1 MRSDGTLVGVG
12 IGYLKR
18 DEAMSRFVTVN
29 RDTAYLL
36 PPSVDE
42 WLPQEHLARY
52 VVEVVE
58 ALDLSAMT
66 RSYAGRGS
74 DAHHPAVLTGLLIYG
89 YATGTYSS
97 RKIEAATFDSLA
109 FRYIA
114 GNTHPDHDTLAT
126 FRKRFLGELKALFVQ
141 VLLIA
146 RENRLLK
153 LGHIALDGTKVKA
166 NASRHSA
173 LSYGYIRELEQQL
186 QAEVAALL
194 ARAEAT
200 DTQEQTQGLDIP
212 AELARREER
221 LARIREA
228 KATIEARAAEE
239 HALEQAEYEAKRAAY
254 EERCKQNKGKRG
266 GGGRPPSPPSGGI
279 EDKAQVNLTDEESR
293 IMPVAGAGFEQCY
306 NAQLGVDTESRL
318 IVITDVTQSSVDKQ
332 QVVPALTQL
341 SAVAAAL
348 DQTPQSLIADNG
360 FMSAANVTACT
371 QHVIEPLFSLGRDK
385 HHVSLDARF
394 APDPDTPAPEDA
406 LAAMA
411 HRLKTRAGRAL
422 YGLRKSTVEPVIGI
436 IKSVMGFDHFLLRGL
451 ANVTGEWK
459 LACLA
464 YNIKRM
470 HRLQRA

>member
-1 MRSDGTLVGVG
+1 
-12 IGYLKR
+12 
-18 DEAMSRFVTVN
+18 MSRFVTVD
-29 RDTAYLL
+29 RDTPYLL

-42 WLPQEHLARY
+42 WLPKEHLARY

-66 RSYAGRGS
+66 RRYAGRGS
-74 DAHHPAVLTGLLIYG
+74 DAHHPAVLTALLIYG

-97 RKIEAATFDSLA
+97 RKLEAATYDSLA

-173 LSYGYIRELEQQL
+173 LSYGHIRELESQL
-186 QAEVAALL
+186 QGEVAALL
-194 ARAEAT
+194 AKAEAA
-200 DTQEQTQGLDIP
+200 DAQEQAQGLDIP
-212 AELARREER
+212 AELARREQR
-221 LARIREA
+221 LARIAEA
-228 KATIEARAAEE
+228 KAKIEAMGAERHAA
-239 HALEQAEYEAKRAAY
+239 EQAEYEAKRAAY
-254 EERCKQNKGKRG
+254 EERRKRG
-266 GGGRPPSPPSGGI
+266 GGGPPPSPPSAGI
-279 EDKAQVNLTDEESR
+279 ADKAQVNLTDEDSR

-318 IVITDVTQSSVDKQ
+318 IVITGVTQSSVDKQ

-341 SAVAAAL
+341 VPVAAAL
-348 DQTPQSLIADNG
+348 EQAPQSLIADNG
-360 FMSAANVTACT
+360 FMSTANVTACT
-371 QHVIEPLFSLGRDK
+371 QHNIEPLFALGRDK
-385 HHVSLDARF
+385 HHLRLEERF
-394 APDPDTPAPEDA
+394 APDPNTPAPEEA

-411 HRLKTRAGRAL
+411 HRLKTRAGKAL

-436 IKSVMGFDHFLLRGL
+436 IKSVMGFDHFSLRGL
-451 ANVTGEWK
+451 TNVTGEWN

-470 HRLQRA
+470 HRLQRV

>member
-1 MRSDGTLVGVG
+1 
-12 IGYLKR
+12 
-18 DEAMSRFVTVN
+18 MSRFVTVE

-42 WLPQEHLARY
+42 WLPKEHLARY

-66 RSYAGRGS
+66 RQYAGRGS
-74 DAHHPAVLTGLLIYG
+74 HAHHPAVLTALLIYG

-97 RKIEAATFDSLA
+97 RKIEAATYESLA

-126 FRKRFLGELKALFVQ
+126 FRKRFLNELKTLFTQ

-173 LSYGYIRELEQQL
+173 LSYGHIRQLEQQL
-186 QAEVAALL
+186 QAEVTALL
-194 ARAEAT
+194 AKAEAA
-200 DTQEQTQGLDIP
+200 DAQEQAQGLDIP

-228 KATIEARAAEE
+228 KAKIEAMAAERQ
-239 HALEQAEYEAKRAAY
+239 AAEQAEYEAKRAAY
-254 EERCKQNKGKRG
+254 EERRKRRG
-266 GGGRPPSPPSGGI
+266 GGPPPSPPSGGI
-279 EDKAQVNLTDEESR
+279 ADKAQVNLTDEDSR

-318 IVITDVTQSSVDKQ
+318 IVINDVTQSSVDKQ
-332 QVVPALTQL
+332 QVKPALAQL

-348 DQTPQSLIADNG
+348 DQTPQTLIADNG

-371 QHVIEPLFSLGRDK
+371 QHKIEPLFALGRDK
-385 HHVSLDARF
+385 HHPSLEQRF
-394 APDPDTPAPEDA
+394 APDPNTPAPEEP

-411 HRLKTRAGRAL
+411 HRLKTRAGKAL

-436 IKSVMGFDHFLLRGL
+436 IKSVMGFDHFSLRGF
-451 ANVTGEWK
+451 ANVIGEWN

-464 YNIKRM
+464 YNVKRM
-470 HRLQRA
+470 HRLQRV

>member
-1 MRSDGTLVGVG
+1 
-12 IGYLKR
+12 
-18 DEAMSRFVTVN
+18 MSRFVTVN

-74 DAHHPAVLTGLLIYG
+74 DAHHPAVLVALLIYG

-97 RKIEAATFDSLA
+97 RKIEAATYDSLA

-126 FRKRFLGELKALFVQ
+126 FRKRFIGELKQLFVQ

-173 LSYGYIRELEQQL
+173 LSYGHIRELESQL
-186 QAEVAALL
+186 QGEVAALL
-194 ARAEAT
+194 AKAEAA
-200 DTQEQTQGLDIP
+200 DTQSAAQGLDIP

-221 LARIREA
+221 LARIAQA
-228 KATIEARAAEE
+228 KAQIEARAAEQ
-239 HALEQAEYEAKRAAY
+239 HAAEQAEYEAKRAAH
-254 EERCKQNKGKRG
+254 EARRRRNAGKRG
-266 GGGRPPSPPSGGI
+266 GGGRPPSPPSSSI
-279 EDKAQVNLTDEESR
+279 EDKAQVNLTDEDSR

-318 IVITDVTQSSVDKQ
+318 IVITGVTRSSVDKQ
-332 QVVPALTQL
+332 QVVPALMQL
-341 SAVAAAL
+341 APVAEAL
-348 DQTPQSLIADNG
+348 DQAPQLLIADNG
-360 FMSAANVTACT
+360 FMSAANVTACV
-371 QHVIEPLFSLGRDK
+371 QHAIEPLFAMGRDK
-385 HHVSLDARF
+385 HHLGLEQRF
-394 APDPDTPAPEDA
+394 APEPSTPAPNEA

-411 HRLKTRAGRAL
+411 HRLKTRAGKAL
-422 YGLRKSTVEPVIGI
+422 YALRKSTVEPVIGI

-451 ANVTGEWK
+451 ANVTGEWN

-464 YNIKRM
+464 YNVKRM
-470 HRLQRA
+470 HRLQRT

>member
-1 MRSDGTLVGVG
+1 MGVG
-12 IGYLKR
+12 IDYLKR

-42 WLPQEHLARY
+42 WLPEEHLARY
-52 VVEVVE
+52 VVEVVD
-58 ALDLSAMT
+58 ALDLSQMIRA
-66 RSYAGRGS
+66 YAGRGS
-74 DAHHPAVLTGLLIYG
+74 DAHHPAVLSALLIYG

-97 RKIEAATFDSLA
+97 RKIEAASYDSLA

-126 FRKRFLGELKALFVQ
+126 FRKRFIGEIKALFVQ

-173 LSYGYIRELEQQL
+173 LSYGHIRELEQQL
-186 QAEVAALL
+186 HAEVAALL
-194 ARAEAT
+194 AKAEAA
-200 DTQEQTQGLDIP
+200 DTQEQAQGLDIP

-221 LARIREA
+221 LVRIAQA
-228 KATIEARAAEE
+228 KAKIEARAAEH
-239 HALEQAEYEAKRAAY
+239 HAAEQAEYEIKRAAY
-254 EERCKQNKGKRG
+254 EQRRQQNEGKRG
-266 GGGRPPSPPSGGI
+266 GSGRPPSPPSPLI
-279 EDKAQVNLTDEESR
+279 EDKAQVNLTDEDSR
-293 IMPVAGAGFEQCY
+293 IMPVAGGGFEQCY

-318 IVITDVTQSSVDKQ
+318 IVITGLTQSSVDKQ
-332 QVVPALTQL
+332 QIAPALTQL
-341 SAVAAAL
+341 SSLTEAL
-348 DQTPQSLIADNG
+348 DEQPQSLIADNG
-360 FMSAANVTACT
+360 FMSAANVMACM
-371 QHVIEPLFSLGRDK
+371 QHSIEPLFSMGREK
-385 HHVSLDARF
+385 HHLSLEQRF
-394 APDPDTPAPEDA
+394 APEPSTPAPEEA

-422 YGLRKSTVEPVIGI
+422 YALRKSTVEPVIGI
-436 IKSVMGFDHFLLRGL
+436 IKSVMGFDHFLLRGD
-451 ANVTGEWK
+451 ANAAGEWN
-459 LACLA
+459 LACVA

>member
-1 MRSDGTLVGVG
+1 
-12 IGYLKR
+12 
-18 DEAMSRFVTVN
+18 MSRFVTVN

-58 ALDLSAMT
+58 ALDVSAMT

-74 DAHHPAVLTGLLIYG
+74 DAYHPAVLVALLIYG

-97 RKIEAATFDSLA
+97 RKIEVATYDSLA

-114 GNTHPDHDTLAT
+114 GNTHPDHDTLAA
-126 FRKRFLGELKALFVQ
+126 FRKRFIGEIKALFVQ

-173 LSYGYIRELEQQL
+173 LSYGHIRELEKQL
-186 QAEVAALL
+186 QEEVAALL
-194 ARAEAT
+194 AKADAA
-200 DTQEQTQGLDIP
+200 DTQEQTPGLDIP

-221 LARIREA
+221 LARIAQA
-228 KATIEARAAEE
+228 KATIEARAAEQ
-239 HALEQAEYEAKRAAY
+239 HALEQAEYEIKRAAY
-254 EERCKQNKGKRG
+254 AQRCKDNEGKRG
-266 GGGRPPSPPSGGI
+266 GGGRPPSPPSPLI
-279 EDKAQVNLTDEESR
+279 EDKAQVNLTDEDSR
-293 IMPVAGAGFEQCY
+293 IMPVAGGGFEQCY

-318 IVITDVTQSSVDKQ
+318 IVITGLTQSSVDKQ
-332 QVVPALTQL
+332 QIAPALTQL
-341 SAVAAAL
+341 CAL
-348 DQTPQSLIADNG
+348 AKELDEQPQSLIADNG
-360 FMSAANVTACT
+360 FMSAANVVACT
-371 QHVIEPLFSLGRDK
+371 RHAIEPLFAMGREK
-385 HHVSLDARF
+385 HHLSLDERF
-394 APDPDTPAPEDA
+394 APEPSTPAPAEA

-422 YGLRKSTVEPVIGI
+422 YALRKSTVEPVIGI
-436 IKSVMGFDHFLLRGL
+436 IKSVMGFDHFLLRGDVN
-451 ANVTGEWK
+451 AAGEWN

-464 YNIKRM
+464 YNMKRM

>member
-1 MRSDGTLVGVG
+1 
-12 IGYLKR
+12 
-18 DEAMSRFVTVN
+18 MSRFVTVN

-52 VVEVVE
+52 VAEVVE

-74 DAHHPAVLTGLLIYG
+74 DAHHPAVLVALLIYG

-97 RKIEAATFDSLA
+97 RKIEAATYDSLA

-114 GNTHPDHDTLAT
+114 GNTHPDHDTLAS
-126 FRKRFLGELKALFVQ
+126 FRKRFIGEIKALFVQ

-173 LSYGYIRELEQQL
+173 LSYGHIRELEQHL
-186 QAEVAALL
+186 QGEVAALL
-194 ARAEAT
+194 AKAEAA
-200 DTQEQTQGLDIP
+200 DTQAQAQGLDIP

-221 LARIREA
+221 LARIAQA
-228 KATIEARAAEE
+228 KAKIEAMAAER
-239 HALEQAEYEAKRAAY
+239 HALEQAEYETKRAAY
-254 EERCKQNKGKRG
+254 EERRKQNAGKRG
-266 GGGRPPSPPSGGI
+266 GSGRPPSPPSPLI
-279 EDKAQVNLTDEESR
+279 EDQAQVNLTDEDSR

-318 IVITDVTQSSVDKQ
+318 IVITGLTQSPVDKQ
-332 QVVPALTQL
+332 QIAPALTQL
-341 SAVAAAL
+341 SSLAEAL
-348 DQTPQSLIADNG
+348 DEQPQSLIADNG
-360 FMSAANVTACT
+360 FMSAANVSACT
-371 QHVIEPLFSLGRDK
+371 QHSIAPLFAMGRQK
-385 HHVSLDARF
+385 HHPSLEQRF
-394 APDPDTPAPEDA
+394 APDPSTPASEEA

-411 HRLKTRAGRAL
+411 HRLKTHAGKARYA
-422 YGLRKSTVEPVIGI
+422 LRKSTVEPVIGI

-451 ANVTGEWK
+451 ANVSGEWN

>member
-1 MRSDGTLVGVG
+1 
-12 IGYLKR
+12 
-18 DEAMSRFVTVN
+18 MSRFVTVN

-42 WLPQEHLARY
+42 WLPKDHLARY

-74 DAHHPAVLTGLLIYG
+74 DAHHPAVLAALLIYG

-97 RKIEAATFDSLA
+97 RKIEAATYDSLA

-126 FRKRFLGELKALFVQ
+126 FRKRFIGELKTLFVQ

-173 LSYGYIRELEQQL
+173 LSYGHIRELEQQL
-186 QAEVAALL
+186 QGEVAALL
-194 ARAEAT
+194 SKAEAA
-200 DTQEQTQGLDIP
+200 DTQEQAQGLDIP

-221 LARIREA
+221 LARIAEA
-228 KATIEARAAEE
+228 KAKIEARAAER
-239 HALEQAEYEAKRAAY
+239 HAAEQAEYEAKRAAH
-254 EERCKQNKGKRG
+254 EERRRRG
-266 GGGRPPSPPSGGI
+266 GGGPPPSPPSGAI
-279 EDKAQVNLTDEESR
+279 EDKAQINLTDEDSR

-318 IVITDVTQSSVDKQ
+318 IVITGVTQSSIDKQ

-341 SAVAAAL
+341 VSLGKAL
-348 DQTPQSLIADNG
+348 DAQAQSLIVDNG
-360 FMSAANVTACT
+360 FMSAANVMACVE
-371 QHVIEPLFSLGRDK
+371 HSIEPLFAMGREK
-385 HHVSLDARF
+385 HHVSLEERF
-394 APDPDTPAPEDA
+394 APEPDTPLPDDP

-411 HRLKTRAGRAL
+411 HRLKTRAGKAL
-422 YGLRKSTVEPVIGI
+422 YALRKSTVEPVIGI

-451 ANVTGEWK
+451 DNVTGEWN

>member
-1 MRSDGTLVGVG
+1 MRGGGTLLGVG

-74 DAHHPAVLTGLLIYG
+74 DAYHPAVLAALLIYG

-97 RKIEAATFDSLA
+97 RKIEAATYDSLA

-126 FRKRFLGELKALFVQ
+126 FRKRFLAELKALFVQ

-173 LSYGYIRELEQQL
+173 LSYGHIRELEKQL
-186 QAEVAALL
+186 QGEVAALL
-194 ARAEAT
+194 AKAEAA
-200 DTQEQTQGLDIP
+200 DTQEQARGLDIP

-228 KATIEARAAEE
+228 KAKIEARAAEQ
-239 HALEQAEYEAKRAAY
+239 HALEQTEYETKRLAY
-254 EERCKQNKGKRG
+254 EERRKRG
-266 GGGRPPSPPSGGI
+266 GGGPPPSPPSGAI
-279 EDKAQVNLTDEESR
+279 EDKAQVNLTDEDSR
-293 IMPVAGAGFEQCY
+293 IMPLAGAGFEQCY
-306 NAQLGVDTESRL
+306 NAQLGVDTASRL
-318 IVITDVTQSSVDKQ
+318 IVITGLTQSSVDKQ
-332 QVVPALTQL
+332 QVVPALTHIV
-341 SAVAAAL
+341 AVAEAL
-348 DQTPQSLIADNG
+348 EQAPQSLITDNG
-360 FMSAANVTACT
+360 FMSAANVTACM
-371 QHVIEPLFSLGRDK
+371 QHAIAPLFAMGREK
-385 HHVSLDARF
+385 HHVSLDERF
-394 APDPDTPAPEDA
+394 APEPSTLAPEEA

-411 HRLKTRAGRAL
+411 HRLNTRTGKAL
-422 YGLRKSTVEPVIGI
+422 YALRKSTVEPVIGI
-436 IKSVMGFDHFLLRGL
+436 IKSVMGFDHFSLRGL
-451 ANVTGEWK
+451 VNVTGEWN

>member
-1 MRSDGTLVGVG
+1 
-12 IGYLKR
+12 
-18 DEAMSRFVTVN
+18 MSRFVTVN

-42 WLPQEHLARY
+42 WLPKEHLARY

-74 DAHHPAVLTGLLIYG
+74 HAHHPAVLSALLIYG

-97 RKIEAATFDSLA
+97 RKIEAATYDSLA

-126 FRKRFLGELKALFVQ
+126 FRQRFIGELKALFVQ

-173 LSYGYIRELEQQL
+173 LSYGHIRELQQQL
-186 QAEVAALL
+186 QGEVAALL
-194 ARAEAT
+194 AKAAAA
-200 DTQEQTQGLDIP
+200 DTQAHSQGLDIP
-212 AELARREER
+212 AELARREQR
-221 LARIREA
+221 LAAIAQA
-228 KATIEARAAEE
+228 KAKIEARAAEQ
-239 HALEQAEYEAKRAAY
+239 HAVEQAEYEAKRAAY
-254 EERCKQNKGKRG
+254 EERCKRNAGKRG
-266 GGGRPPSPPSGGI
+266 GGGRPPSPPSSGI
-279 EDKAQVNLTDEESR
+279 EDQAQVNLTDEDSR

-318 IVITDVTQSSVDKQ
+318 IVITGVTHSSVDKQ

-341 SAVAAAL
+341 AAVAAAL
-348 DQTPQSLIADNG
+348 KQRLQSLIADHG
-360 FMSAANVTACT
+360 FMSAANVSACT
-371 QHVIEPLFSLGRDK
+371 QHAIAPLFAMGREK
-385 HHVSLDARF
+385 HHLSLEQRF
-394 APDPDTPAPEDA
+394 APEPSTPAPQDA

-411 HRLKTRAGRAL
+411 HRLQTRTGKAL
-422 YGLRKSTVEPVIGI
+422 YALRKSTVEPVIGI

-451 ANVTGEWK
+451 DNVTAEWN

-470 HRLQRA
+470 HRLQRASACR